1 MMWQRKEYENSM
13 SHFDFVDPYLQRMP
27 VPNFVT
33 NHISATYHH
42 LCDTLGGQINHTE
55 YPIMTS
61 SGDIQTFIDRQI
73 HLLQQERDT
82 EVEESNLLLSNCA
95 PRLLERKGLAILNLS
110 ISNVQVGLG
119 GRRWVLRVY
128 LKRSS
133 PYDELQV

>member
-1 MMWQRKEYENSM
+1 
-13 SHFDFVDPYLQRMP
+13 MP

-33 NHISATYHH
+33 NHIFTTSYHH
-42 LCDTLGGQINHTE
+42 LCNTLGDQINHTG

-61 SGDIQTFIDRQI
+61 SGDIHAFIDRQI
-73 HLLQQERDT
+73 ALLQQERDT

-119 GRRWVLRVY
+119 GRRWVLRVCT
-128 LKRSS
+128 
-133 PYDELQV
+133 